1 MTTKNLVFALVV
13 AAVIGAFGYVAY
25 RVGMNRGMQMS
36 NGANV
41 TATQST
47 TAAQK
52 PGDID
57 PATGKKVLYWHDPMV
72 PGQKFDKPGKSP
84 FMDMQLVPMYAD
96 GGSAS
101 DEGTVAISSRV
112 QQNLGVRIAEV
123 KQGTLT
129 STVEAVGSVAYNER
143 DVAVVQARSNGFLE
157 RLHVRA
163 PLDPVRKGQPLAEL
177 YVPDWVAAQE
187 EYLTAKRI
195 SAQSTAR
202 SLAGLDEGARQR
214 MRLAGMNDAQIAAVE
229 ASGKVQ
235 TRVTITAPIG
245 GVVGEIN
252 AREGMTVMAGAPLFR
267 LNGLSTVWVNAELP
281 ETLAAQVRP
290 GNPVEARTPALPGA
304 VFKGKVSAIVPEVNA
319 ATRTIRARI
328 ELANPQGQL
337 VPGMFATVNFTPQAR
352 KEVLLVPSEAVIQ
365 TGKRSV
371 VVVAQG
377 DGRFASVD
385 VELGLESNG
394 QTEIRKGLQAG
405 QKVVVSGQFL
415 VDSEANLKAAASRMD
430 AMPAS
435 DAAGTGNAN
444 TKTHRGEGKVE
455 SIGKDEI
462 TISHGPIATL
472 QWGPMTMGFKLP
484 ATGAPKG
491 IAVGDTVAFEIRPT
505 KEGAFE
511 IASIAPAPSKTPPPV
526 GGASKGPITKVLE
539 GTTTGSKP

>member
-1 MTTKNLVFALVV
+1 
-13 AAVIGAFGYVAY
+13 
-25 RVGMNRGMQMS
+25 
-36 NGANV
+36 
-41 TATQST
+41 
-47 TAAQK
+47 
-52 PGDID
+52 
-57 PATGKKVLYWHDPMV
+57 
-72 PGQKFDKPGKSP
+72 
-84 FMDMQLVPMYAD
+84 
-96 GGSAS
+96 
-101 DEGTVAISSRV
+101 
-112 QQNLGVRIAEV
+112 
-123 KQGTLT
+123 
-129 STVEAVGSVAYNER
+129 VGSVAYNDR
-143 DVAVVQARSNGFLE
+143 DVVVVQARSNGFLE

-214 MRLAGMNDAQIAAVE
+214 MRLAGMGDAQIAAVE
-229 ASGKVQ
+229 ATGKVQ
-235 TRVTITAPIG
+235 TRVTITAPIA
-245 GVVGEIN
+245 GVLGELS

-281 ETLAAQVRP
+281 ESLAAQVRP

-304 VFKGKVSAIVPEVNA
+304 VFNGKVSAIVPEVNA
-319 ATRTIRARI
+319 ATRTIKARI
-328 ELANPQGQL
+328 ELANPEGQL

-371 VVVAQG
+371 VVIAQG
-377 DGRFASVD
+377 EGRFSSVD

-435 DAAGTGNAN
+435 
-444 TKTHRGEGKVE
+444 
-455 SIGKDEI
+455 
-462 TISHGPIATL
+462 
-472 QWGPMTMGFKLP
+472 
-484 ATGAPKG
+484 
-491 IAVGDTVAFEIRPT
+491 
-505 KEGAFE
+505 
-511 IASIAPAPSKTPPPV
+511 
-526 GGASKGPITKVLE
+526 
-539 GTTTGSKP
+539 KP

>member
-1 MTTKNLVFALVV
+1 MKTSYFVFALIA
-13 AAVIGAFGYVAY
+13 AAVIGAGGYGAY
-25 RVGMNRGMQMS
+25 RAGMNHGMQMID
-36 NGANV
+36 GATV

-47 TAAQK
+47 TGAQK

-57 PATGKKVLYWHDPMV
+57 PATGRKVLYWHDPMA

-84 FMDMQLVPMYAD
+84 FMDMPLVPIYAD

-101 DEGTVAISSRV
+101 DGGAVTISSRV
-112 QQNLGVRIAEV
+112 QQNLGVRVAEV
-123 KQGTLT
+123 KLGSLAA
-129 STVEAVGSVAYNER
+129 TVEAVGSVAYNDR

-157 RLHVRA
+157 RLYVRA

-202 SLAGLDEGARQR
+202 SLAGLEEGARQR
-214 MRLAGMNDAQIAAVE
+214 MRLAGMSDAQIAALE

-245 GVVGEIN
+245 GVVGELT

-281 ETLAAQVRP
+281 ESLAAQIRP
-290 GNPVEARTPALPGA
+290 GNPVEARTPSLPGA
-304 VFKGKVSAIVPEVNA
+304 VFNGKVSAIVPEVNA
-319 ATRTIRARI
+319 ATRTIKARI
-328 ELANPQGQL
+328 ELANPGSQL

-371 VVVAQG
+371 VVTALG

-385 VELGLESNG
+385 VELGLDSNG

-430 AMPAS
+430 PMPAS
-435 DAAGTGNAN
+435 VPLG
-444 TKTHRGEGKVE
+444 
-455 SIGKDEI
+455 
-462 TISHGPIATL
+462 
-472 QWGPMTMGFKLP
+472 
-484 ATGAPKG
+484 
-491 IAVGDTVAFEIRPT
+491 
-505 KEGAFE
+505 
-511 IASIAPAPSKTPPPV
+511 
-526 GGASKGPITKVLE
+526 GGAIKGPITNAPE
-539 GTTTGSKP
+539 GAAAGSKP

>member
-1 MTTKNLVFALVV
+1 MTTKNLVFALVA
-13 AAVIGAFGYVAY
+13 AAVIGAFGYGAY
-25 RVGMNRGMQMS
+25 RVGINRGMQMS

-96 GGSAS
+96 GGN

-112 QQNLGVRIAEV
+112 QQNLGMRVAEV
-123 KQGTLT
+123 KPGSLT

-177 YVPDWVAAQE
+177 YIPDWVAAQE

-195 SAQSTAR
+195 SAQSTVR

-214 MRLAGMNDAQIAAVE
+214 MRLAGMNDNQIAAVE

-304 VFKGKVSAIVPEVNA
+304 VFNGKVSAIVPEVNA
-319 ATRTIRARI
+319 ATRTIKARI

-377 DGRFASVD
+377 DGKFASVD
-385 VELGLESNG
+385 VEVGLESNG

-435 DAAGTGNAN
+435 DAAGAGNAS

-455 SIGKDEI
+455 SIGREEI

-484 ATGAPKG
+484 ATGVPKG
-491 IAVGDTVAFEIRPT
+491 IAVGDTVAFEIRPI

-511 IASIAPAPSKTPPPV
+511 ITSMAPAQAKTASPV
-526 GGASKGPITKVLE
+526 GGAIKGPITKAPGGV
-539 GTTTGSKP
+539 GTGTKP